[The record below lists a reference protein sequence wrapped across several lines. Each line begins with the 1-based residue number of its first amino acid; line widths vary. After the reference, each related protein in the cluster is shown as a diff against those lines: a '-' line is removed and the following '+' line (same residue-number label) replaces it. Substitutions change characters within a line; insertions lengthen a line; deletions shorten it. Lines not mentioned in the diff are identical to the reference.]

1 MGIDY
6 FTGFPTQED
15 SLGGT
20 QQRFFTNT
28 ASVKAFLDINHYDF
42 NNALYGNHKWVM
54 FGRQTANWPDT
65 TSPSTNTIAIYG
77 AADTT
82 SPLPITQLWFQPPNT
97 AVNPVTPTIKPAG
110 TIQLTAGDVTNAKF
124 STNTTYEAHHNG
136 GWTFLP
142 GKLLLQY
149 GTIDPNAAD
158 DMPSTGTVNFPI
170 AFSDVPYS
178 LVFGVARDNGSSSA
192 QNIYYN
198 TLAAASFKFSSTSDV
213 NRQFSWVAIG
223 PA

>member
-42 NNALYGNHKWVM
+42 GNVLYGNHKWVLY
-54 FGRQTANWPDT
+54 GRQTANFPNT
-65 TSPSTNTIAIYG
+65 AAPSNLSVATYG
-77 AADTT
+77 ATDGTR
-82 SPLPITQLWFQPPNT
+82 TQLWFQPSNDAT
-97 AVNPVTPTIKPAG
+97 GANA
-110 TIQLTAGDVTNAKF
+110 IQLTAGDITNARF
-124 STNTTYEAHHNG
+124 STNTTYEVHHNG